1 MSHAFLGSNEATY
14 GLRKAVQDLT
24 YTARQL
30 ARLNQKFLPRLV
42 RGVQT
47 ADGARCGSAET
58 LRLAAAEVYETVVLG
73 QHRYRTTFDGGTGYR
88 HRGTISKAIA
98 SRKLSATRRE
108 DGSWAIDC
116 AELARY
122 LDVNGL
128 MGVSSDTS

>member
-1 MSHAFLGSNEATY
+1 L
-14 GLRKAVQDLT
+14 VQRVLI
-24 YTARQL
+24 
-30 ARLNQKFLPRLV
+30 
-42 RGVQT
+42 
-47 ADGARCGSAET
+47 
-58 LRLAAAEVYETVVLG
+58 EVYETVVLG
-73 QHRYRTTFDGGTGYR
+73 QHRYRDHSYGGTGYR

-128 MGVSSDTS
+128 MGASSDTS

>member
-1 MSHAFLGSNEATY
+1 MRKRRNATACRRP
-14 GLRKAVQDLT
+14 LVQRVLI
-24 YTARQL
+24 
-30 ARLNQKFLPRLV
+30 
-42 RGVQT
+42 
-47 ADGARCGSAET
+47 
-58 LRLAAAEVYETVVLG
+58 EVYETVVLG
-73 QHRYRTTFDGGTGYR
+73 QRRYRDHSTLDGGTGYR

-128 MGVSSDTS
+128 MGASSDTS

>member
-1 MSHAFLGSNEATY
+1 LCSVSTDPG
-14 GLRKAVQDLT
+14 
-24 YTARQL
+24 
-30 ARLNQKFLPRLV
+30 
-42 RGVQT
+42 
-47 ADGARCGSAET
+47 
-58 LRLAAAEVYETVVLG
+58 
-73 QHRYRTTFDGGTGYR
+73 TTFDGGTGYR

-128 MGVSSDTS
+128 MGASSDTS